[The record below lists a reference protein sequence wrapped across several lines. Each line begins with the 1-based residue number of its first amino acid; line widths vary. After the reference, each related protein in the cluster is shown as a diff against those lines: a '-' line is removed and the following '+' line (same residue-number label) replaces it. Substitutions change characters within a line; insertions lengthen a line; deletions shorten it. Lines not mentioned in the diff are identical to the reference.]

1 MSKNTYSIILT
12 DEVVEAID
20 ALAAHKGTSRS
31 NLINQILAEHVC
43 YVTPER
49 RMKSIF
55 SVMEQQMQDIFRIQ
69 MQASDAMFSMQSV
82 LCYKYRPTIRYS
94 VELLRHPNSEKMGY
108 LKISCRTQNS
118 TLLDAI
124 DLFFRMWIE
133 FEIKYHPYLSKV
145 KVLYKIEP
153 GKMTR
158 ALSSNPELDETETG
172 DAISNYVQHFD
183 TLIKYY
189 FSILQQGLEIESV
202 VSVLEKQYKELC
214 LSEELTL

>member
-20 ALAAHKGTSRS
+20 VLAARQGTSRS

-82 LCYKYRPTIRYS
+82 LCYKYRPTIRYN
-94 VELLRHPNSEKMGY
+94 VELLRHPNFEKIGY
-108 LKISCRTQNS
+108 LKISCRTQNNR
-118 TLLDAI
+118 LLNAI

-133 FEIKYHPYLSKV
+133 LEIKYHPYLSEIKS
-145 KVLYKIEP
+145 LYKIEQ
-153 GKMTR
+153 GRMIR
-158 ALSSNPELDETETG
+158 ALTANHELNETQIG

-183 TLIKYY
+183 ALIKYY

-202 VSVLEKQYKELC
+202 ISFLEKQYKELC
-214 LSEELTL
+214 LSEELIL